1 MQFDTALYIWFLL
14 LVFAGNWMLVSRP
27 KLRYLWLLAASWTFY
42 ASWNYQLLVLIV
54 FSTVLDYNVGKQI
67 HRADKKS
74 TKLTWLVLSLVGN
87 LGVLA
92 LFKYADFFLRSFE
105 AFTHLIGSGTDVEL
119 LHLVLPVG
127 ISFYTF
133 QTLSYTID
141 IYRERLEPVDNP
153 VKFALFVSFFPQLVA
168 GPIVRATEF
177 LPQLEEEPEF
187 TSEQQSRALYLMAMG
202 FTKKVVIADYLAVNF
217 VDRVFQQPSMYSS
230 LEVLSGVYG
239 YALQIYCDF
248 SGYTDIA
255 IGSALLLGF
264 QLPQNFDRPYL
275 ARNLR
280 NFWRRWHI
288 SLSSWLRDYLYI
300 SLGGS
305 RNSYPGEGSG
315 EGWHMFRDWRTYRGL
330 IVWMGLGWAILGQ
343 TIYLAGW
350 GAAAIVACIIM
361 AVGDWKTYNNLFIT
375 MLLGGLW
382 HGASWNFVIW
392 GAIHGL
398 GLAFTRMYQRWR
410 EREHPDYE
418 PSTTRK
424 VLSTVATFH
433 FVCFAWIFFRAQEF
447 ETAVAVLSQIG
458 NLTVYNPNLTPL
470 VAFVILYSLILHFLP
485 KKIEETIAEEFV
497 ELPAVAQ
504 ASILFVVALGIQ
516 RVKSAEVVPFIY
528 FQF

>member
-1 MQFDTALYIWFLL
+1 MQFDTALYVWFLFI
-14 LVFAGNWMLVSRP
+14 VFAGNWALSNRP
-27 KLRYLWLLAASWTFY
+27 KIRYVWLLAASWTFY
-42 ASWNYQLLVLIV
+42 ASWNYQLIVLII
-54 FSTVLDYNVGKQI
+54 FSTVLDYTVGWQI
-67 HRADKKS
+67 HRAEKKS
-74 TKLTWLVLSLVGN
+74 KKLAWLVASLVGN

-92 LFKYADFFLRSFE
+92 LFKYADFFLRSIE
-105 AFTHLIGSGTDVEL
+105 AASHAFGSGADVPL

-141 IYRERLEPVDNP
+141 IYRDRLEPVDNP

-177 LPQLEEEPEF
+177 LPQLEEDPEF
-187 TSEQQSRALYLMAMG
+187 VSEEQSRALYLLAIG
-202 FTKKVVIADYLAVNF
+202 FVKKVVVADYIAVNF

-264 QLPQNFDRPYL
+264 QLPENFNRPYL

-288 SLSSWLRDYLYI
+288 SLSTWLRDYLYI

-305 RNSYPGEGSG
+305 RNEYPGEGTG
-315 EGWHMFRDWRTYRGL
+315 QGWRMFRSWRVYVGL
-330 IVWMGLGWAILGQ
+330 AIWMGLGWAILGPSG
-343 TIYLAGW
+343 YLVGW
-350 GAAAIVACIIM
+350 GVAAVLVSLLM

-392 GAIHGL
+392 GAIHGMA
-398 GLAFTRMYQRWR
+398 LALTRLYQTWR
-410 EREHPDYE
+410 EEHYPDDEPGTVRE
-418 PSTTRK
+418 
-424 VLSTVATFH
+424 VLSIVGTFH
-433 FVCFAWIFFRAQEF
+433 FVCFAWIFFRAQDF
-447 ETAVAVLSQIG
+447 GTAMTVLEQLSK
-458 NLTVYNPNLTPL
+458 LTAYHPNLTPL
-470 VAFVILYSLILHFLP
+470 VAFIIIYALTLHFLP
-485 KKIEETIAEEFV
+485 QEIEETIAEEFV
-497 ELPAVAQ
+497 EMPAAAQ
-504 ASILFVVALGIQ
+504 AAVLFGVALLLQ